1 MNASPSFRFSV
12 LTLLSVLFCSA
23 SPAWAASGMSSVTGG
38 DSEGQ
43 THVVILGKDSGL
55 ESFPDDAVYEK
66 GHLVNG
72 AREGMWTRFHPNGNL
87 RSEIE
92 YASGDAFGEYR
103 LYDEQGQ
110 LYEEGR
116 WEYGMNVE
124 TLRRYWPNGSIQQ
137 ILQFDALGVA
147 QGEQRHFHDNGH
159 LEMVLQLQDGQE
171 HGDLIRLDRKGHVIS
186 RTTYRNGRIVQR
198 S

>member
-1 MNASPSFRFSV
+1 MNAPQPLRFSV
-12 LTLLSVLFCSA
+12 LTILSVLFCTA
-23 SPAWAASGMSSVTGG
+23 SPAWAAFDVSPAPGG
-38 DSEGQ
+38 DPEGKA
-43 THVVILGKDSGL
+43 HVVVLGKDSGL
-55 ESFPDDAVYEK
+55 DSFPADAVYE
-66 GHLVNG
+66 
-72 AREGMWTRFHPNGNL
+72 EGDLLDGVRQGVWTRFHANGTL

-103 LYDEQGQ
+103 LYDERGQ

-116 WEYGMNVE
+116 WEYGMNVG

-159 LEMVLQLQDGQE
+159 LEMVLQLKDGQE
-171 HGDLIRLDRKGHVIS
+171 HGDLIRLDREGHVTS
-186 RTTYRNGRIVQR
+186 RTTYRDGRIVQR